1 MRVCCGKK
9 GVGGGGG
16 GRRKPPQHKNG
27 NPRGRRVI
35 HSPLLLG
42 TPNLAEGTKAAP
54 GTAARRA
61 VAEEARRSFMASCV
75 RVRFSLRG
83 GGGEGKGLR
92 AGRRRMRGRLMLLLH
107 AGAAT
112 S

>member
-16 GRRKPPQHKNG
+16 EENPPQHKNG

-42 TPNLAEGTKAAP
+42 TPNLAEGAKAAP

-83 GGGEGKGLR
+83 GGGEE
-92 AGRRRMRGRLMLLLH
+92 RG
-107 AGAAT
+107 
-112 S
+112 

>member
-1 MRVCCGKK
+1 MRVCCGKR
-9 GVGGGGG
+9 GGGGG
-16 GRRKPPQHKNG
+16 GKKKTTPTQNG
-27 NPRGRRVI
+27 NPRGRVI

-42 TPNLAEGTKAAP
+42 TPNLAEGAKAAP

-83 GGGEGKGLR
+83 GEGKERGYKAR
-92 AGRRRMRGRLMLLLH
+92 AGRRRMRGRLMLLMH